1 MTDRSAR
8 LAIAERIAEAENR
21 VARLRERIERLTTE
35 GSDAWQA
42 SETLQLVSCELGNL
56 YLEQSRMRRSAWAQ
70 DYHGH
75 IPQQSRHQARASSA
89 H

>member
-8 LAIAERIAEAENR
+8 LAIAERIAESENR
-21 VARLRERIERLTTE
+21 VAQLRERIERLTTE

-42 SETLQLVSCELGNL
+42 SETLQLVSCELADL
-56 YLEQSRMRRSAWAQ
+56 YLQQARMRRTAWAQ
-70 DYHGH
+70 KYHSH
-75 IPQQSRHQARASSA
+75 IPQQSRHQARASA

>member
-21 VARLRERIERLTTE
+21 VAQLCERVERLKKE

-42 SETLQLVSCELGNL
+42 SEALQAVSCELANL
-56 YLEQSRMRRSAWAQ
+56 YVEQSRMRRSAWAQ
-70 DYHGH
+70 TCDY
-75 IPQQSRHQARASSA
+75 IRHASYHQGRTSA

>member
-8 LAIAERIAEAENR
+8 LAIAERIAGAENR
-21 VARLRERIERLTTE
+21 VAQLRERVERLKAE

-42 SETLQLVSCELGNL
+42 SEALQLVSCELANL
-56 YLEQSRMRRSAWAQ
+56 YFEQSRMRRSAWAQ
-70 DYHGH
+70 KYHGH
-75 IPQQSRHQARASSA
+75 IPQSHHQARTSA

>member
-1 MTDRSAR
+1 MTDRNAR

-21 VARLRERIERLTTE
+21 LAQLRERVERLKTE

-42 SETLQLVSCELGNL
+42 SEALQLVSCELADL

-70 DYHGH
+70 KNHGH
-75 IPQQSRHQARASSA
+75 IPHQSYHQARASA